1 MAQPFPTG
9 AGGLSRGFESTFNS
23 ALILKAARQRK
34 LEERQQEIDK
44 IAAAGKLHVNEAPPD
59 VQPMD
64 GFRR

>member
-1 MAQPFPTG
+1 MAGDLNNPVREPAFFDAP
-9 AGGLSRGFESTFNS
+9 L
-23 ALILKAARQRK
+23 
-34 LEERQQEIDK
+34 DK